1 MTLVLALAVAL
12 AAGVVA
18 VWPLLPAAEGDRSP
32 RVVEIPRGAT
42 AGTISRILSAQ
53 GLVRHELAFR
63 LLARLYRVDR
73 GLKAG
78 RYELSP
84 SMSSLE
90 ILSRL
95 RRGERIKVAVT
106 IPEGW
111 TAEQVAGLFARKGF
125 GSREEFL
132 ALFSRRGEV
141 AEWVPEDPAI
151 RYPVEGYLFPD
162 TYVFGGE
169 ETPAEVLSFLVQRF
183 RRAFS
188 RDMERRARELGLTVH
203 QVVTLASVV
212 EKEARLEE
220 ERALIAGVFW
230 NRLRSGMR
238 LDADPTVRYALGKA
252 EGPLLPADLKVDS
265 PYNTYRRQGLP
276 PGPIASPGL
285 ASIMAVL
292 YPRETDYLYFVARP
306 EGGHLFSRTLE
317 EHRRAIASLKG
328 AR

>member
-1 MTLVLALAVAL
+1 
-12 AAGVVA
+12 VA
-18 VWPLLPAAEGDRSP
+18 VWPLLPVGREDRSS

-42 AGTISRILSAQ
+42 AGTIARMLADQ

-63 LLARLYRVDR
+63 ILARLYHVDR

-78 RYELSP
+78 RYRLSP

-95 RRGERIKVAVT
+95 RRGERLQVVVT

-111 TAEQVAGLFARKGF
+111 TAEQVAVLFARHGF

-132 ALFSRRGEV
+132 RLFSRREEV
-141 AEWVPEDPAI
+141 AEWVPDDPSI

-169 ETPAEVLSFLVQRF
+169 EAPAEVLSFLVQRF

-188 RDMERRARELGLTVH
+188 PDLERRARELGLTVH
-203 QVVTLASVV
+203 QAVTLASVV
-212 EKEARLEE
+212 EKEARREE

-230 NRLRSGMR
+230 NRLRAGMR
-238 LDADPTVRYALGKA
+238 LDADPTVRYALGKM

-265 PYNTYRRQGLP
+265 PYNTYRRPGLP

-285 ASIMAVL
+285 ASLLAVL
-292 YPRETDYLYFVARP
+292 YPRESDYFYFVARP
-306 EGGHLFSRTLE
+306 EGDHVFSRTLE
-317 EHRRAIASLKG
+317 EHNRAIALLKK

>member
-1 MTLVLALAVAL
+1 M
-12 AAGVVA
+12 
-18 VWPLLPAAEGDRSP
+18 VWPLLPADSRDSSP
-32 RVVEIPRGAT
+32 RVVQIPRGAT
-42 AGTISRILSAQ
+42 AAAVARLLSEQ
-53 GLVRHELAFR
+53 GLIRHELAFR
-63 LLARLYRVDR
+63 LLARFYRVDR

-78 RYELSP
+78 RYELRP
-84 SMSSLE
+84 SMSAWE

-95 RRGERIKVAVT
+95 RRGERLKVTVT

-111 TAEQVAGLFARKGF
+111 RAEQVADLFARRGF

-132 ALFSRRGEV
+132 RVLSRREEV
-141 AEWVPEDPAI
+141 AEWVPADPAL

-162 TYVFGGE
+162 TYVFSGE
-169 ETPAEVLSFLVQRF
+169 ETPAEVVSFLVRRF
-183 RRAFS
+183 RRVFS
-188 RDMERRARELGLTVH
+188 PEMESRARELGLTVH

-238 LDADPTVRYALGKA
+238 LDADPTVRYALGKM

-265 PYNTYRRQGLP
+265 PYNTYRYPGLP

-285 ASIMAVL
+285 SSLLAVL
-292 YPRETDYLYFVARP
+292 YPRETPYFYFVARP
-306 EGGHLFSRTLE
+306 EGGHVFSRTLE
-317 EHRRAIASLKG
+317 EHNRAIAALR
-328 AR
+328 ARPDR